1 MKRNYLF
8 FIALMFSITAIAQI
22 PTTGLIGYW
31 PFSGNAND
39 MSGNGYHGVNNGAS
53 LTIDRFGNPY
63 SAYHFN
69 GLLAYIVLN
78 NNIPIINSNSFT
90 ISAWAIMDGPG
101 GGNLGQ
107 NNIYEQRCDDATTTA
122 KSTILLMPEDHT
134 GHMLFIIRSSINSMA
149 SDGTISTLS
158 KGYGAWHHYAG
169 VLDASDTMRLY
180 IDGQEVGKTPFTH
193 TGDFITDIDYV
204 DFGRHQN
211 SGSTI
216 RGAFNGDIDD
226 VRIYN
231 FGLNQ
236 KEILSLYQENTS
248 GISHTVNENGVI
260 ILPNPAIHF
269 IHIELPTFEKNDIIS
284 VLNIHGQIL
293 IQQPII
299 QKKTQIDLDDI
310 AKGIYFIKITTAE
323 GVVIKKFLKE

>member
-1 MKRNYLF
+1 MKKNYIF
-8 FIALMFSITAIAQI
+8 IIALMLSISAIAQI

-31 PFSGNAND
+31 PFSGNTND
-39 MSGNGYHGVNNGAS
+39 MSGNGHHGVNNGAS

-63 SAYHFN
+63 SAYHFD
-69 GLLAYIVLN
+69 GLLNYIVLN
-78 NNIPIINSNSFT
+78 NNIPIINSNTFT

-107 NNIYEQRCDDATTTA
+107 NNIYEQRCDDATATA
-122 KSTILLMPEDHT
+122 KSTILLMPEDQSGHT
-134 GHMLFIIRSSINSMA
+134 LFIIRSSINSLA

-158 KGYGAWHHYAG
+158 KGYGAWHHYVG
-169 VLDASDTMRLY
+169 VLDASDTMRLF
-180 IDGQEVGKTPFTH
+180 IDGLEVGKTSFTQ

-211 SGSTI
+211 TGGTI
-216 RGAFNGDIDD
+216 RGKFNGDIDD

-231 FGLNQ
+231 RGLNQ
-236 KEILSLYQENTS
+236 DEILSLYQENTS
-248 GISHTVNENGVI
+248 GISHTVNQNCII

-269 IHIELPTFEKNDIIS
+269 INIELSTFEKNDIIS

-299 QKKTQIDLDDI
+299 QKKTQIDLGGI
-310 AKGIYFIKITTAE
+310 AKGVYFIKLTTAE
-323 GVVIKKFLKE
+323 GVVIKKFVKE